1 MVLCYCCCLTACLFW
16 GREEETDLNV
26 RFLAPSVLR
35 TSYCIV
41 KCEKRRLEVDFF
53 GAKMGRGLLLL
64 VKREDIMWEM
74 ADEMSFWRGA
84 GGEIFGFGGL
94 LFCEWHSP
102 KLEIHEGRRINVG
115 TALQMQMQ
123 NLEAGNPEAKDLWQL
138 ICGAMLVNFVSSINY
153 FWSKLYISSL
163 SSLILHLHLRL
174 TCTNMVLY
182 TVKWYCFIST
192 LFCFS
197 LFRSHKAR
205 TPYVK
210 LS

>member
-74 ADEMSFWRGA
+74 ADEMSFWRGG

-163 SSLILHLHLRL
+163 SSLIL
-174 TCTNMVLY
+174 CTY
-182 TVKWYCFIST
+182 IWGWHAPTWYYILLSNIASLVHCFVSH
-192 LFCFS
+192 FS
-197 LFRSHKAR
+197 GPTKQELLMSN
-205 TPYVK
+205 
-210 LS
+210 